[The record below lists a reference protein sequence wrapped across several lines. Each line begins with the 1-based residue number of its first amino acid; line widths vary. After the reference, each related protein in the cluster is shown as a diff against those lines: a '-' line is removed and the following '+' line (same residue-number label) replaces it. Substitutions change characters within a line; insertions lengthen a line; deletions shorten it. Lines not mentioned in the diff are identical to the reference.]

1 MPFADI
7 TVNSLSFL
15 ILEITN
21 TTDAKVDT
29 GNTLTNTSG
38 MVRNM
43 RGAIAASSFPVGA
56 SRSNNESET
65 LIQII
70 REKTIV
76 KKKNDKLH
84 SFSMYLSNVAMTSYC
99 VAPSLIKIFM
109 ILPP

>member
-1 MPFADI
+1 M
-7 TVNSLSFL
+7 T
-15 ILEITN
+15 LEHWRLNMRRCTN
-21 TTDAKVDT
+21 RSPEIYA
-29 GNTLTNTSG
+29 
-38 MVRNM
+38 RM

-99 VAPSLIKIFM
+99 VASSLIKIFM

>member
-15 ILEITN
+15 TLEITN

-29 GNTLTNTSG
+29 GITLTNTSG

-56 SRSNNESET
+56 RRSNNESER
-65 LIQII
+65 LIQIT

-99 VAPSLIKIFM
+99 VASSLIKFFM
-109 ILPP
+109 FLPP